1 MISLLLD
8 DVTNEDILFLKEV
21 FYDSFKN
28 SLNKMNKTKNLKDT
42 DSSFI
47 YLLNKDPTPV
57 QKIIEENSISI
68 ASFPSSSIQSLL
80 SKKLIVLSFN
90 QKDYVISPLGI
101 WLVETRLEILSEINI
116 IDYLQNKFFNSGITE
131 KLNPKEKVALLSLI
145 SIGAFYE
152 ETPLDRKNGSFSSSQ
167 LSRILVESKDFLNS
181 EGVISD
187 KDLKLNNDSEDEIV
201 DSVFRRLNDLAKK
214 TGHLYRFGEKKSWL
228 SLYDESTRGFDS
240 ESLSFLLWKIFG
252 ENIDLEQQKRI
263 DKFCQKISI
272 DYLYEVFN
280 EKQISMHLF
289 HIGGYENSISDSL
302 FDILRL
308 SDNWE

>member
-1 MISLLLD
+1 MLLD
-8 DVTNEDILFLKEV
+8 DLHEDDLLFLKEN

-28 SLNKMNKTKNLKDT
+28 AFYIANKTNIGDTTSIFIDLLK
-42 DSSFI
+42 
-47 YLLNKDPTPV
+47 KDPTPV
-57 QKIIEENSISI
+57 QKIIEKNGISI
-68 ASFPSSSIQSLL
+68 DSFPSSSIQSLL

-101 WLVETRLEILSEINI
+101 WLVETRLNILSEINI
-116 IDYLQNKFFNSGITE
+116 IDFLQKKFFSSGITE
-131 KLNPKEKVALLSLI
+131 KLVPKEKVALLSLI

-152 ETPLDRKNGSFSSSQ
+152 ETPLDRKNGPRYSSQ
-167 LSRILVESKDFLNS
+167 LSKVLVESKDFLNS
-181 EGVISD
+181 EGVISET

-228 SLYDESTRGFDS
+228 SLYDESTGQFDS

-252 ENIDLEQQKRI
+252 ENIDLERQKKI

-272 DYLYEVFN
+272 DYLYDVFN
-280 EKQISMHLF
+280 EQQISVHLF
-289 HIGGYENSISDSL
+289 HIGGYENSISNAL